1 MFADA
6 TEVSEKLIDDVVF
19 KIRKKLKWNSPV
31 VIVPYRSYGTRTN
44 IYITGRV
51 LENKLIKPS
60 DDKESFFNNLSN
72 MYKRFQSNEVPKV
85 TLEVVYHDKTYEIIT
100 DDEGYFTFN
109 FSPVGHPNIH
119 TLWHPVSLRIKN
131 SPIPWEDQE
140 YIAEVLVPAVD
151 AEFGVISDIDDTVI
165 QTSATKFLAMAKTVF
180 LNNAHSRLP
189 FPGVSAFYNALLLG
203 KNGKRNN
210 PFFYVSSSPWNMYD
224 LLKEFLDLNKIPE
237 GPLLLRDFGL
247 QDNKIINKGHQAHKT
262 KEIVNILKMYPNL
275 NFVLIGDSGQQDA
288 YIYNDIA
295 TLYPDRILAIYIRD
309 LGIKKSSKKI
319 NDLIAIS
326 KKENIQITLTKDAE
340 QAAKHAAEKGL
351 IFVQAIADIEIDKK
365 QDEGELP
372 GKEVDTVV

>member
-6 TEVSEKLIDDVVF
+6 TEASEKLIDDVIF

-31 VIVPYRSYGTRTN
+31 VIIPYRSYGTRTN

-60 DDKESFFNNLSN
+60 DDKESSFKNLSN

-85 TLEVVYHDKTYEIIT
+85 TLEVVYHDKTYQIIT
-100 DDEGYFTFN
+100 DNEGYFTLN
-109 FSPVGHPNIH
+109 FSPVGQPNIH
-119 TLWHPVSLRIKN
+119 TLWHPVTLRIKY

-140 YIAEVLVPAVD
+140 YIAEVLVPPVD
-151 AEFGVISDIDDTVI
+151 AEYGIISDIDDTVI

-237 GPLLLRDFGL
+237 GPLLLRDIGL

-288 YIYNDIA
+288 FIYNDIA

-309 LGIKKSSKKI
+309 LGIKMSSRKI

-326 KKENIQITLTKDAE
+326 KKENIQITLTKNAE

-351 IFVQAIADIEIDKK
+351 IFVEAIADIEIDKK

-372 GKEVDTVV
+372 GKEVDSVV

>member
-6 TEVSEKLIDDVVF
+6 TEASENFIDNLVF

-31 VIVPYRSYGTRTN
+31 IIMPYRSYGSRTN

-51 LENKLIKPS
+51 LENKLIKPA
-60 DDKESFFNNLSN
+60 DDKESLYNNLSN
-72 MYKRFQSNEVPKV
+72 MYKRFQSNEVPNV
-85 TLEVVYHDKTYEIIT
+85 ILEGTYHDKSYEIVT
-100 DDEGYFTFN
+100 DDEGYFTLN
-109 FSPVGHPNIH
+109 FSPEGQPNIL
-119 TLWHPVSLRIKN
+119 TLWHPVSLKIKEC
-131 SPIPWEDQE
+131 PIPWEDEE
-140 YIAEVLVPAVD
+140 YIAEVLVPPID

-165 QTSATKFLAMAKTVF
+165 QTSATKYLAMAKIVF
-180 LNNAHSRLP
+180 LHNAHSRLP

-247 QDNKIINKGHQAHKT
+247 QDNKLINKGHQAHKT

-295 TLYPDRILAIYIRD
+295 SLYPDRILAIYIRD

-340 QAAKHAAEKGL
+340 QAAKHAASKGL
-351 IFVQAIADIEIDKK
+351 IFVEAIADVKIDKK

-372 GKEVDTVV
+372 GKVEDTVV

>member
-6 TEVSEKLIDDVVF
+6 TEASENLIDDVVF

-31 VIVPYRSYGTRTN
+31 VIIPYRSYGTRNN

-51 LENKLIKPS
+51 LENRLIKPS
-60 DDKESFFNNLSN
+60 DDNESLFKNLSN

-119 TLWHPVSLRIKN
+119 NLWHPVSLRIKN

-140 YIAEVLVPAVD
+140 YIAEVLVPPVD

-275 NFVLIGDSGQQDA
+275 NFVLIGDSGQQEA

-351 IFVQAIADIEIDKK
+351 IFVKAIADIEIDKK

>member
-60 DDKESFFNNLSN
+60 DDKESLFNNLSN
-72 MYKRFQSNEVPKV
+72 MYKRFQSNEVPRV

-100 DDEGYFTFN
+100 DHEGYFTFN

-119 TLWHPVSLRIKN
+119 TLWHPVSLKIED

-140 YIAEVLVPAVD
+140 YIAEVLVPPVD

-351 IFVQAIADIEIDKK
+351 IFVEAIADIEIDKK